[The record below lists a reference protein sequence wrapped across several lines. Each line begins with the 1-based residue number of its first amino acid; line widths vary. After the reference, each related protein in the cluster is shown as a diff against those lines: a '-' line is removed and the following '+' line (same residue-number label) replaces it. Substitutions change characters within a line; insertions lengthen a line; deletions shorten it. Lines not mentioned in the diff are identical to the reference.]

1 MKETNRT
8 KSVEGRKKVDDGKGK
23 SRGRAATALRT
34 NISDGAVFMHCV
46 CIPFCVATFFLY
58 IQFLNN
64 VKVKVDAGAVRPADE
79 CLYRLFRADVRTA

>member
-1 MKETNRT
+1 MTGKERAE
-8 KSVEGRKKVDDGKGK
+8 EGNMLPP
-23 SRGRAATALRT
+23 SELIF
-34 NISDGAVFMHCV
+34 ISDGAMFMHCV